1 MSKTIKNEEV
11 KDEEVVVEPIEG
23 EVIDGE
29 EVKVESKIKKI
40 WGKIKKPVSYIG
52 AAIGGF
58 AVAMILANTKEED
71 TEDGLYYLESKE
83 EDSSDKTEE

>member
-11 KDEEVVVEPIEG
+11 KDEEVVIEPIEG
-23 EVIDGE
+23 EVVDSE
-29 EVKVESKIKKI
+29 EAKAESKIKKV

-58 AVAMILANTKEED
+58 AVAMILANAKEED
-71 TEDGLYYLESKE
+71 TEDGLYYLENKE
-83 EDSSDKTEE
+83 EDSSNETEE